1 MTAGVL
7 ATQGAAWGFAAG
19 IVMVLVVY
27 GKAMFKDERDGTIR
41 TFDEI
46 DPEEGF
52 SDAQADFTELAEL
65 NDVTGNAHPTP
76 PQTRSKQKE
85 D

>member
-1 MTAGVL
+1 
-7 ATQGAAWGFAAG
+7 
-19 IVMVLVVY
+19 
-27 GKAMFKDERDGTIR
+27 MFKDERDGTIR

-46 DPEEGF
+46 DPKEGP
-52 SDAQADFTELAEL
+52 SDAQAEFTELAEL

-76 PQTRSKQKE
+76 PQPRSKQRE